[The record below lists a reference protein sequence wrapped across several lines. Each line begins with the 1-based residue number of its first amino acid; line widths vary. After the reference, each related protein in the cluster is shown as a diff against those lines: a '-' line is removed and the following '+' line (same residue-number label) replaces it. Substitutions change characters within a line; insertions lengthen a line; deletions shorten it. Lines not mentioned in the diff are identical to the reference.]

1 MSETDCVFLD
11 GSHFSVKQLA
21 SLGHDSHLGK
31 RCLAFNYTN
40 QGNRLN
46 VRDDQWDAIITTNRV
61 FIGSIRM
68 KMVVE
73 VESQQP
79 LATQT
84 QNTARGERSVSK
96 PLEMGNHRPSTPK
109 SSPYQYT
116 MGEESSATTIIFG
129 FIPKSNLTSWLRK
142 FLSTVLFPIC
152 YECL

>member
-1 MSETDCVFLD
+1 MSKMDCVFLD

-21 SLGHDSHLGK
+21 RLGHDSHLGK

-68 KMVVE
+68 KMVVD
-73 VESQQP
+73 VESQKP

-84 QNTARGERSVSK
+84 QNTARGGRSASK
-96 PLEMGNHRPSTPK
+96 LLEMGNHRPSTQK

-116 MGEESSATTIIFG
+116 MGEESFATIYLDLH
-129 FIPKSNLTSWLRK
+129 IPKSNLTSLLRK
-142 FLSTVLFPIC
+142 SLSIVLFPIC